1 MAQTRTVVVL
11 VLVSLAMGVLVGL
24 GVAGS
29 GAPPGR
35 SSASGIFGPQGP
47 LGVPGGVL
55 PALPP
60 GVSVDERGVLTG
72 AGLAPAPG
80 TTMLGWDTL
89 RSFEYSAAVGLGAPG
104 AGELPDAVKAVD
116 GQRVTMLGF
125 LMPNYEYD
133 DIQQFA
139 LVGSH
144 WSCCFGYP
152 AGINGTVN
160 VTLAK
165 GHKGMSITFEPLRV
179 VGTFRAKEIKEEGW
193 LVAIYSLEDAT
204 AELLK

>member
-1 MAQTRTVVVL
+1 MASVRTVVIL
-11 VLVSLAMGVLVGL
+11 MLLSLAMGVLVGL
-24 GVAGS
+24 GVASSNGPS
-29 GAPPGR
+29 GRPPT
-35 SSASGIFGPQGP
+35 SGIFGPQGP
-47 LGVPGGVL
+47 LGGSSGLL

-60 GVSVDERGVLTG
+60 GVTVDERGVLTG
-72 AGLAPAPG
+72 SSLGPAPG
-80 TTMLGWDTL
+80 TSLLGWDTL
-89 RSFEYSAAVGLGAPG
+89 RSFEYSAAVGIGAPG
-104 AGELPDAVKAVD
+104 LGELPDAVKAVD

-133 DIQQFA
+133 DIHQFA

-144 WSCCFGYP
+144 WSCCFGMP

-165 GHKGMSITFEPLRV
+165 GHKGLENSLEPLRV

-204 AELLK
+204 AEPLK